1 MKNFSKYFVILIII
15 LNSNSVLGQPV
26 KVGAN
31 FILGLPNT
39 ITKTGYGIEGI
50 VELKITDKFS
60 GRLSIGSFYS
70 TFEKEGLFD
79 NNLTQTKYNIGVI
92 YRPFNEIENI
102 EPYLG
107 FGLGYYTSTY
117 KSVHNAQ
124 VVNGGYVYGV
134 NIDNAVGYNAKIG
147 VNFMPR
153 SKFQVITEFTY
164 TYHKPD
170 YSYTFE
176 SPSPL
181 KINDKIDLSNTG
193 FKMFFVFEL

>member
-79 NNLTQTKYNIGVI
+79 NNLTQTKYNIGV
-92 YRPFNEIENI
+92 
-102 EPYLG
+102 
-107 FGLGYYTSTY
+107 
-117 KSVHNAQ
+117 
-124 VVNGGYVYGV
+124 
-134 NIDNAVGYNAKIG
+134 
-147 VNFMPR
+147 
-153 SKFQVITEFTY
+153 
-164 TYHKPD
+164 
-170 YSYTFE
+170 
-176 SPSPL
+176 
-181 KINDKIDLSNTG
+181 
-193 FKMFFVFEL
+193 